1 MKQQI
6 HRQSLYVDLSSA
18 SVTTC
23 KPSLFRRE
31 RVLTLHRYAT
41 SLRPLRPFAR
51 VIRFKKPQAQFL
63 IKRLREICDREGLEA
78 DLRVLTQLVEM
89 TSGDV
94 RSCLNTL
101 QVSHRVTRQCS
112 TQVSCSDSVIS
123 SSNRSPQS

>member
-1 MKQQI
+1 MLATKT
-6 HRQSLYVDLSSA
+6 RPKRS
-18 SVTTC
+18 
-23 KPSLFRRE
+23 
-31 RVLTLHRYAT
+31 VLTIHRYAT

-78 DLRVLTQLVEM
+78 DLRVLTQLAEM

-101 QVSHRVTRQCS
+101 QVSGDEIIHNMCIRFDLPKVH
-112 TQVSCSDSVIS
+112 QVEIA
-123 SSNRSPQS
+123 NRDV